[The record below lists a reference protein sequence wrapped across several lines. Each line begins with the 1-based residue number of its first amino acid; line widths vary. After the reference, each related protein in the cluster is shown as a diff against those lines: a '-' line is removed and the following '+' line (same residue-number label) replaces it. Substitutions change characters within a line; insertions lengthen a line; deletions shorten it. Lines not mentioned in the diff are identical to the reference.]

1 MTGQRAPPGR
11 AAYVLAAVGSKAA
24 EAASAQRAGAA
35 GLGSGGPPPVHAPP
49 MAAAPPPVVRHTPL
63 SDDFFQAET
72 KHVPGTVATA
82 LTHGQRSAG
91 GGGTAGFSR
100 SRLGIGHGMP
110 LSEFSEQATLPST
123 SDPFGPKFWQALAEE
138 GPGSAAAPPAAS
150 PYGTPASTYTTAAP
164 DPFGRERK
172 LGEADADRINRER
185 KERDEEI
192 SRRLQQGRGGGGS
205 ASGSS
210 HGMPLA
216 PPGMPPTG
224 MPAPPGYAEHRH
236 ELSVREQKEASA
248 GLMMTR
254 PLGVAPPTQHPG
266 MRF

>member
-1 MTGQRAPPGR
+1 
-11 AAYVLAAVGSKAA
+11 
-24 EAASAQRAGAA
+24 
-35 GLGSGGPPPVHAPP
+35 
-49 MAAAPPPVVRHTPL
+49 L

-138 GPGSAAAPPAAS
+138 GPGSAAAVSPPAPASAAS
-150 PYGTPASTYTTAAP
+150 PYGTPASTYTTAP

-224 MPAPPGYAEHRH
+224 MPAPPGYTEHRH